1 MVAKGAYAELLCL
14 TPTRVDSSRNFLLAA
29 ALAGSPG
36 PRDTISV
43 TCQMR
48 CSVTE
53 LREAIRGYSLAS
65 NTVTKWLNGVLK
77 EAATESRAT

>member
-1 MVAKGAYAELLCL
+1 MVAKGAYAELSCL
-14 TPTRVDSSRNFLLAA
+14 TPTRVDSSRSFLLAA
-29 ALAGSPG
+29 AGSPG